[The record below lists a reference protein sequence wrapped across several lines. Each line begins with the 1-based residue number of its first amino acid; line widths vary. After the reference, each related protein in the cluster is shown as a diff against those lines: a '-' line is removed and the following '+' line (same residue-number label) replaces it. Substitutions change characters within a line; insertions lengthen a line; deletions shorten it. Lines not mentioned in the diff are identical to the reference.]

1 MRKRWLAA
9 LAAVL
14 LLLASCG
21 RAEKEAVPQDAYP
34 ETDAEPGVTVS
45 RFKTF
50 GLVNSAVYGKF
61 EKPEEI
67 RAFEDAV
74 DTAERM
80 PGILNVVFADY
91 DVVIERDG
99 VPQAIHLWIDQA
111 AAEGSR
117 GMYMDASDTGTGYRL
132 TAEATKKLHDLIGG
146 IRYSPEQSEQNGDV
160 VIGADGKV
168 RGDAW
173 KRFADNVKGHAP
185 DEVHITAY
193 TVEGAPI
200 FYDLRYDG
208 ESIEYRLDN
217 TRDAFGSAAKEVE
230 YCGGLEERPAERGT
244 EYRLTACGADRNEP
258 SKTFRLTIP

>member
-1 MRKRWLAA
+1 
-9 LAAVL
+9 
-14 LLLASCG
+14 
-21 RAEKEAVPQDAYP
+21 
-34 ETDAEPGVTVS
+34 
-45 RFKTF
+45 
-50 GLVNSAVYGKF
+50 
-61 EKPEEI
+61 
-67 RAFEDAV
+67 
-74 DTAERM
+74 M
-80 PGILNVVFADY
+80 PGILNVAFADY
-91 DVVIERDG
+91 
-99 VPQAIHLWIDQA
+99 
-111 AAEGSR
+111 
-117 GMYMDASDTGTGYRL
+117 
-132 TAEATKKLHDLIGG
+132 
-146 IRYSPEQSEQNGDV
+146 DV

-200 FYDLRYDG
+200 FYDLSYDG
-208 ESIEYRLDN
+208 ESNEYRFDN

>member
-1 MRKRWLAA
+1 MRKRRLAA

-21 RAEKEAVPQDAYP
+21 RAEKGAVPQDAYP
-34 ETDAEPGVTVS
+34 ETDAAPGVTVS

-50 GLVNSAVYGKF
+50 GLVNGAVYGKF

-74 DTAERM
+74 DTAERL
-80 PGILNVVFADY
+80 PGILNVAFA
-91 DVVIERDG
+91 
-99 VPQAIHLWIDQA
+99 
-111 AAEGSR
+111 
-117 GMYMDASDTGTGYRL
+117 GY
-132 TAEATKKLHDLIGG
+132 
-146 IRYSPEQSEQNGDV
+146 DV

-200 FYDLRYDG
+200 FYDLSYDG
-208 ESIEYRLDN
+208 ESNEYRFDN
-217 TRDAFGSAAKEVE
+217 TRDAFGSAARSNIAAAWRN
-230 YCGGLEERPAERGT
+230 GRPNG
-244 EYRLTACGADRNEP
+244 EP
-258 SKTFRLTIP
+258 NTV

>member
-1 MRKRWLAA
+1 MRKRRLAA

-74 DTAERM
+74 DTAERL
-80 PGILNVVFADY
+80 PGILNVAFADY
-91 DVVIERDG
+91 
-99 VPQAIHLWIDQA
+99 
-111 AAEGSR
+111 
-117 GMYMDASDTGTGYRL
+117 
-132 TAEATKKLHDLIGG
+132 
-146 IRYSPEQSEQNGDV
+146 DV

-168 RGDAW
+168 RRDAW

-200 FYDLRYDG
+200 FYDLNYDG
-208 ESIEYRLDN
+208 ESIEYRFDN
-217 TRDAFGSAAKEVE
+217 TRDAFGSTAKEVE
-230 YCGGLEERPAERGT
+230 YCGGLEERPTERGT